1 MRKLTLTAGALAIAL
16 TMTACKGKD
25 EAPATDD
32 AAKTEAIEGAEAAAT
47 ADAALVTEAQK
58 TAAVV
63 VSDAWAR
70 ETATD
75 AVAGGA
81 FMTITNGTAKDDVLV
96 SATAKF
102 AGKVEMHESKMDN
115 NVMVMRP
122 VEGGI
127 PLKAGSVTRL
137 APGGLH
143 VMFMDLKG
151 PLRAGKE
158 VEVTL
163 TFKEAGEQ
171 TVKLPVKSM
180 AEADAMGGMAHG
192 KDGTHE

>member
-1 MRKLTLTAGALAIAL
+1 MRKLTLTASALALAL
-16 TMTACKGKD
+16 TMTACKGKED
-25 EAPATDD
+25 EAADG
-32 AAKTEAIEGAEAAAT
+32 AAKTEAVTDADKTAE

-63 VSDAWAR
+63 VTDAWAR

-75 AVAGGA
+75 ATAGGA
-81 FMTITNGTAKDDVLV
+81 FMTITNGTAKDDILV

-115 NVMVMRP
+115 DVMVMRP
-122 VEGGI
+122 LTDGI
-127 PLKAGSVTRL
+127 PLKAGAVTRL

-143 VMFMDLKG
+143 VMFLDLKG

-163 TFKEAGEQ
+163 NFKEAGAQ

>member
-1 MRKLTLTAGALAIAL
+1 MRKLTLTASAIAL
-16 TMTACKGKD
+16 TLTMAACKGKE
-25 EAPATDD
+25 EAPAADD
-32 AAKTEAIEGAEAAAT
+32 MAKTEAMADADTTAT

-58 TAAVV
+58 AVAVV
-63 VSDAWAR
+63 VTDAWAR
-70 ETATD
+70 ETAPD
-75 AVAGGA
+75 AKAGGA
-81 FMTITNGTAKDDVLV
+81 FMTIANGTAKDDVLV

-102 AGKVEMHESKMDN
+102 AGKVEMHESTMDN

-122 VEGGI
+122 LADGI

-143 VMFMDLKG
+143 VMFIDLKG

-163 TFKEAGEQ
+163 NFKEAGAQ

-180 AEADAMGGMAHG
+180 AEADTMAPMA
-192 KDGTHE
+192 KK

>member
-1 MRKLTLTAGALAIAL
+1 MRKFTLTASALALAL
-16 TMTACKGKD
+16 TMSACKGKE
-25 EAPATDD
+25 EAPAAED
-32 AAKTEAIEGAEAAAT
+32 AAKTEATTTADATAA
-47 ADAALVTEAQK
+47 ADAALVAEAQK
-58 TAAVV
+58 TKAVV

-70 ETATD
+70 ETAPD
-75 AVAGGA
+75 AKAGGA
-81 FMTITNGTAKDDVLV
+81 FMTITNGTATDDILV

-115 NVMVMRP
+115 GVMTMRP
-122 VEGGI
+122 LTDGI
-127 PLKAGSVTRL
+127 PLKAGAVTRL

-143 VMFMDLKG
+143 VMFMELKG

-163 TFKEAGEQ
+163 NFKTAGAQ

-180 AEADAMGGMAHG
+180 AEADAMAPAA
-192 KDGTHE
+192 K

>member
-1 MRKLTLTAGALAIAL
+1 MRKFTLTASALALAL
-16 TMTACKGKD
+16 TVNACKGKED
-25 EAPATDD
+25 APAADD
-32 AAKTEAIEGAEAAAT
+32 AAKTEAT
-47 ADAALVTEAQK
+47 ADADTASADSALVTEAQK
-58 TAAVV
+58 ANAVV

-70 ETATD
+70 ETAPD
-75 AVAGGA
+75 AKAGGA

-122 VEGGI
+122 LADGI

-163 TFKEAGEQ
+163 NFKTAGAQ

-180 AEADAMGGMAHG
+180 ADAAAMAP
-192 KDGTHE
+192 KDGAHE